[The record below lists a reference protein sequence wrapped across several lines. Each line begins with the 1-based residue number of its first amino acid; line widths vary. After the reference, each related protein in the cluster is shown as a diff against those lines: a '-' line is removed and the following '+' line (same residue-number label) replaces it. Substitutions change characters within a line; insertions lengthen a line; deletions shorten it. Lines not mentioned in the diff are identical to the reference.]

1 MNAITITN
9 HVLFADGVQVQEL
22 PKLAK
27 DAVVRV
33 WTVPVDYAANGYF
46 VDVQPSGG
54 VPTIPACDSSQIQL
68 IAMLELEASEEA
80 VISQAKSERLAQA
93 GQAAERLLVF
103 LSKSYPQGEVS
114 SWPQQ
119 VKEAEDLASNPDTAV
134 TPLIDAL
141 AASRNVPRDEL
152 ATRILIKTE
161 QYSVASGAIIGIRQ
175 RIEDMLDAAQT
186 HDDVLAVP
194 SFESLFDSQMVVGS

>member
-9 HVLFADGVQVQEL
+9 HVLFANGEQIQEL

-33 WTVPVDYAANGYF
+33 WTVPADYSASGYF
-46 VDVQPSGG
+46 VDVQQSGG
-54 VPTIPACDSSQIQL
+54 VPTVPACDSSTIAL
-68 IAMLELEASEEA
+68 VAMLELEASEEA
-80 VISQAKSERLAQA
+80 IVAQAKRERLTQ
-93 GQAAERLLVF
+93 GNQAAERYLSI

-119 VKEAEDLASNPDTAV
+119 VKEAEDLANNPTTAE

-141 AASRNVPRDEL
+141 AVSRNVPRDDL

-161 QYSVASGAIIGIRQ
+161 QYAVASGAIIGTRQ
-175 RIEDMLDAAQT
+175 RFEDLLDAAET

-194 SFESLFDSQMVVGS
+194 SFEALFDEPAVEA

>member
-1 MNAITITN
+1 MNAITIQN
-9 HVLFADGVQVQEL
+9 HVLLANGEQIQEL

-33 WTVPVDYAANGYF
+33 WTVPTDYSASGYF
-46 VDVQPSGG
+46 VDVQPKGG
-54 VPTIPACDSSQIQL
+54 VPTIPACDSAQTQFV
-68 IAMLELEASEEA
+68 AMLELEASDEA
-80 VISQAKSERLAQA
+80 IISQSKGERLAQA
-93 GQAAERLLVF
+93 NQAAERFLAL

-119 VKEAEDLASNPDTAV
+119 VKEAEDLINNPTTAS

-141 AASRNVPRDEL
+141 AASRSVGREDL
-152 ATRILIKTE
+152 ATRILQKTE
-161 QYSVASGAIIGIRQ
+161 QYAVASGGIIGIRQ
-175 RIEDMLDAAQT
+175 RVEDLLDAAET

-194 SFESLFDSQMVVGS
+194 SFEALFDEQMGA